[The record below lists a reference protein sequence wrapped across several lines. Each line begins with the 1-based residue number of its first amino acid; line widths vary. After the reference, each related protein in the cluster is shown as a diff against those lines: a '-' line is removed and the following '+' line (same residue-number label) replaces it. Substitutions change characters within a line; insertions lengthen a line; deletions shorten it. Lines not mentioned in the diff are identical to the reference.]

1 MPRDIIG
8 TVSEMTMCD
17 HSNTRSWK
25 VKKV

>member
-8 TVSEMTMCD
+8 TVSEMTMGD